1 MELVLKIIEKLNLK
15 VKTISG
21 PYRGYRNSNYKLV
34 TQSEILNLVIF
45 NNEIGSIETIQIQN
59 KACSELAKLNL
70 SFQIRYPKS
79 RIIQIIN
86 NINKKNKFETLACLY
101 NYIEGQTISWES
113 YTSSRLKQI
122 GKCLAEL
129 HLGFEALNFDR
140 KLFSKLPS
148 QKQICLD
155 QTIEMKS
162 YFARLEVKLAI
173 YKKLGIVLNVNFD
186 KLKSLISNIES
197 ENQILHMDFVRGNII
212 WDEDQNRIVG
222 TIDFE
227 KMSLG
232 KVEFDIARTLAFL
245 IIDSKYKL
253 EHEVREKFLASYGNS
268 FDMNL
273 VEKLVMFYLIYDFY
287 KFLKHNPYES
297 LNENEHFVRTRD
309 LLLKKFLL
317 KYLNDIE

>member
-1 MELVLKIIEKLNLK
+1 M
-15 VKTISG
+15 
-21 PYRGYRNSNYKLV
+21 V
-34 TQSEILNLVIF
+34 TQNEILNLVIF

-86 NINKKNKFETLACLY
+86 KKNNFETLACLY
-101 NYIEGQTISWES
+101 NYIEGQTISWEN

-140 KLFSKLPS
+140 RLLSKLYP

-155 QTIEMKS
+155 QTREMKS
-162 YFARLEVKLAI
+162 YFARLEVKLAM
-173 YKKLGIVLNVNFD
+173 YKKLGIILNVNFE
-186 KLKSLISNIES
+186 KLESLVSQIES
-197 ENQILHMDFVRGNII
+197 ENKVLHMDFVRGNII

-222 TIDFE
+222 IIDFE

-232 KVEFDIARTLAFL
+232 KVEFDIARTL
-245 IIDSKYKL
+245 
-253 EHEVREKFLASYGNS
+253 V
-268 FDMNL
+268 FDN
-273 VEKLVMFYLIYDFY
+273 
-287 KFLKHNPYES
+287 
-297 LNENEHFVRTRD
+297 
-309 LLLKKFLL
+309 
-317 KYLNDIE
+317 